1 MNLDL
6 QKARLVQQKDFS
18 FEVAFD
24 TIDKYSTERIDFDNL
39 MTFFRGQAMYPDRRD
54 VIAILRRID
63 REDKGYIFLKELVAE
78 LQPLTYTAM
87 KTTKKAELC
96 QSQRQQIGQSVQI
109 QNSLLLSERERDRD
123 AVVISARIF
132 HQNQEFLSPVKDE
145 KNSGRRHQ
153 GNMSAAST
161 AFGTTM
167 KSKEPIN
174 VVDEAGPEQEHP
186 VEVKKELKFGGP
198 TSGELGFISIL
209 RQILSF
215 TKELENAKD
224 ELAAQPDWNIFAF
237 FGSFK
242 PEKRVYL
249 TESHLIEGLKKY
261 GVFPNKDELRL
272 LFSSLDKDRDDII
285 GQRDFEDLLLPLN
298 YELSIAVRNRG
309 PFFKDTQLSVDRVR
323 IKVLKMSY

>member
-1 MNLDL
+1 LDL
-6 QKARLVQQKDFS
+6 QKARLVQQKGFT
-18 FEVAFD
+18 FEAAFD
-24 TIDKYSTERIDFDNL
+24 TIDKYSNERIDYDNL
-39 MTFFRGQAMYPDRRD
+39 MSFFRGQAMYPDKKD

-87 KTTKKAELC
+87 KTTRKAEL
-96 QSQRQQIGQSVQI
+96 SHREM
-109 QNSLLLSERERDRD
+109 QNSLLLSEREKEGERD
-123 AVVISARIF
+123 VVIVSARTVP
-132 HQNQEFLSPVKDE
+132 NQEFLSPVKNE
-145 KNSGRRHQ
+145 KSPGARDQR
-153 GNMSAAST
+153 NMSAAST

-174 VVDEAGPEQEHP
+174 VLDEAEP
-186 VEVKKELKFGGP
+186 VKPVENVEEVKKQLKFGGP
-198 TSGELGFISIL
+198 TSVEIGFISIL

-224 ELAAQPDWNIFAF
+224 ELANQPDWNIFAF

-242 PEKRVYL
+242 PERRVYL

-272 LFSSLDKDRDDII
+272 LFASLDKDRDDII

-309 PFFKDTQLSVDRVR
+309 PSFFKDTHLGVDRVR
-323 IKVLKMSY
+323 ISM